1 MKMIIATIP
10 DTDHEHV
17 TESLITKGFRV
28 TTIASSGGFL
38 RHGSSTMMIGL
49 EDEKVSEAIELIKGC
64 CGPSV
69 EPGIKRGGLFVI
81 DVARFEQL

>member
-1 MKMIIATIP
+1 MIIATIP
-10 DTDHEHV
+10 DTDHENV
-17 TESLITKGFRV
+17 TETLISKGFRV

-38 RHGSSTMMIGL
+38 RIGSSTMMIGL
-49 EDEKVSEAIELIKGC
+49 EDEKVGEAIDLIKGC
-64 CGPSV
+64 CKPSA